1 MNIVGTARRI
11 QYTMNNTDL
20 VNGYNPEPCFV
31 DWPPN
36 KDANGEPLYKWEISH
51 CPNLVIDFCISMHLS
66 AISYAQNILVSVLKI

>member
-1 MNIVGTARRI
+1 
-11 QYTMNNTDL
+11 MNNTDL

-51 CPNLVIDFCISMHLS
+51 CPNLVIDFYTHCICQLLYSD
-66 AISYAQNILVSVLKI
+66 AQHILVFLLEI

>member
-1 MNIVGTARRI
+1 MNNVGTARRI

-36 KDANGEPLYKWEISH
+36 KDANGQPLYKWEISH
-51 CPNLVIDFCISMHLS
+51 CPNLVIHFYISMHLS
-66 AISYAQNILVSVLKI
+66 PISNAQHILVFVRKI